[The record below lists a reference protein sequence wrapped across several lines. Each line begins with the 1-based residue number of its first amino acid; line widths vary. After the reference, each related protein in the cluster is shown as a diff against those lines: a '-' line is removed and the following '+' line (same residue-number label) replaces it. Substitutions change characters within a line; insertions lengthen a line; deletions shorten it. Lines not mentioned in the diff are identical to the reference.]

1 MPGFSGLFRFR
12 GDRGFLNGRTN
23 RITHSGVLRLDDI
36 ASPSEI
42 PVLPVQDGV
51 SVGSGTGCVSRPL
64 VGLTHT
70 LTPHPAHFLPDFP
83 YETHPHHTLPHPH
96 PASLKFGSGLVKGS
110 VEIGN

>member
-1 MPGFSGLFRFR
+1 MSGFSGLFRFR

-23 RITHSGVLRLDDI
+23 WSSHSGVLRLDDI

-51 SVGSGTGCVSRPL
+51 SVGSGTGCVPRPL

-70 LTPHPAHFLPDFP
+70 LTPHSPNFLSDFP
-83 YETHPHHTLPHPH
+83 DETHSDIGVPCGPPVSRTRTEM
-96 PASLKFGSGLVKGS
+96 VK
-110 VEIGN
+110 

>member
-1 MPGFSGLFRFR
+1 MSGFSGLFRFR

-23 RITHSGVLRLDDI
+23 RFTHSGVLRLDDI

-51 SVGSGTGCVSRPL
+51 SVGSGTGCVPRPL

-70 LTPHPAHFLPDFP
+70 LTPYPPHFLPDFP
-83 YETHPHHTLPHPH
+83 YETHPHHHLPDDCR
-96 PASLKFGSGLVKGS
+96 ASWKCGDEL
-110 VEIGN
+110 EC